1 MRTLAETKKE
11 MYSKEQLLEFYRT
24 MVRIRTFE
32 EKAAECFTKG
42 MLAGNIHLSIG
53 QEAAEAGAFA
63 AIGPQDYF
71 TSTHRGHGHAIA
83 RGADPKLAMAEL
95 FGKKTGYC
103 KGKGGSMHIMDMSLG
118 ILGANGIVGG
128 GIPIATGAGYSCKYR
143 GTDQVVLCFFG
154 DGASNEGTFHE
165 SINMAAAWDLP
176 VVYIIENNHYGI
188 TVDID
193 RVTKEH
199 DLAKRAVGYGID
211 GYTIDGND
219 VEKVYDTVSQAVAK
233 ARSGGGPSIVE
244 CKTYRQHGH
253 NGGDPGRYR
262 KEGELEYWKSRDPL
276 KLFREAGYLNEDE
289 IAAIEAQVEQEIQ
302 EACKFAVDSPYPD
315 ESDLMKGIFCE

>member
-1 MRTLAETKKE
+1 M
-11 MYSKEQLLEFYRT
+11 
-24 MVRIRTFE
+24 
-32 EKAAECFTKG
+32 
-42 MLAGNIHLSIG
+42 
-53 QEAAEAGAFA
+53 
-63 AIGPQDYF
+63 
-71 TSTHRGHGHAIA
+71 
-83 RGADPKLAMAEL
+83 
-95 FGKKTGYC
+95 
-103 KGKGGSMHIMDMSLG
+103 
-118 ILGANGIVGG
+118 GG

>member
-1 MRTLAETKKE
+1 MSEDKQKE
-11 MYSKEQLLEFYRT
+11 FAKSAYEGMYRIRRFEEEVFEFYKRGI
-24 MVRIRTFE
+24 MPGMAHLYIGE
-32 EKAAECFTKG
+32 EAVAV
-42 MLAGNIHLSIG
+42 
-53 QEAAEAGAFA
+53 GACA
-63 AIGPQDYF
+63 AIRPDDFIG
-71 TSTHRGHGHAIA
+71 STHRGHGHLVA
-83 RGADPKLAMAEL
+83 RGADLNRMMAEIL
-95 FGKKTGYC
+95 GKKTGYC
-103 KGKGGSMHIMDMSLG
+103 HGKGGSMHIMDMSLG

-188 TVDID
+188 TVDIN

-199 DLAKRAVGYGID
+199 DLSKRAVGYGID

-219 VEKVYDTVSQAVAK
+219 VELVYETVSKAVEK
-233 ARSGGGPSIVE
+233 ARKGGGPSIVE

-253 NGGDPGRYR
+253 NGGDPGTYR
-262 KEGELEYWKSRDPL
+262 PTEELQYWKSRDPL
-276 KLFREAGYLNEDE
+276 TLLRNKGILSEEELKEIEDRVEA
-289 IAAIEAQVEQEIQ
+289 AIQ
-302 EACKFAVDSPYPD
+302 EACRFAVDSPYPD
-315 ESDLMKGIFCE
+315 ESDLMKDIFCE

>member
-1 MRTLAETKKE
+1 MSIRDKE
-11 MYSKEQLLEFYRT
+11 MARSMYASMFRIRRFEEEVFEFYKRGL
-24 MVRIRTFE
+24 MPGLAHLYIGE
-32 EKAAECFTKG
+32 EAVAV
-42 MLAGNIHLSIG
+42 
-53 QEAAEAGAFA
+53 GACA
-63 AIGPQDYF
+63 AIRPDDYIG
-71 TSTHRGHGHAIA
+71 STHRGHGHLVA
-83 RGADPKLAMAEL
+83 RGADVKRMMAEIL
-95 FGKKTGYC
+95 GKKTGYC
-103 KGKGGSMHIMDMSLG
+103 QGKGGSMHIMDMSLG

-211 GYTIDGND
+211 GYTLTQIAAETRDLVARAKEGRLAPAEYSDGTFSLSNLGMFGIENFTAIINPPEAAILSVSSVRKKAVVITDENGEDQIAIRPMINIQLSVDHRIIDGLLASRF
-219 VEKVYDTVSQAVAK
+219 VEYM
-233 ARSGGGPSIVE
+233 
-244 CKTYRQHGH
+244 
-253 NGGDPGRYR
+253 
-262 KEGELEYWKSRDPL
+262 KELLENPVR
-276 KLFREAGYLNEDE
+276 
-289 IAAIEAQVEQEIQ
+289 I
-302 EACKFAVDSPYPD
+302 
-315 ESDLMKGIFCE
+315 LM

>member
-1 MRTLAETKKE
+1 MSLKDNKE
-11 MYSKEQLLEFYRT
+11 MARSMYASMYRIRRFEEEVFEFYKRGL
-24 MVRIRTFE
+24 MPGLAHLYIGE
-32 EKAAECFTKG
+32 EAVAV
-42 MLAGNIHLSIG
+42 
-53 QEAAEAGAFA
+53 GACA
-63 AIGPQDYF
+63 AIREDDFLG
-71 TSTHRGHGHAIA
+71 STHRGHGHLVA
-83 RGADPKLAMAEL
+83 RGADTKRMMAEIL
-95 FGKKTGYC
+95 GKVTGYC
-103 KGKGGSMHIMDMSLG
+103 RGKGGSMHIMDMSLG

-143 GTDQVVLCFFG
+143 NTDQVVLCFFG

-219 VEKVYDTVSQAVAK
+219 VEVVYETVLKAVEK
-233 ARSGGGPSIVE
+233 ARRGEGPSIVE

-253 NGGDPGRYR
+253 NGGDPGAYR
-262 KEGELEYWKSRDPL
+262 SEGELAYWKSRDPL
-276 KLFREAGYLNEDE
+276 KLFREKELLTEAELSE
-289 IAAIEAQVEQEIQ
+289 IEAAVDEEIR
-302 EACKFAVDSPYPD
+302 EACQFAIDSPYPD
-315 ESDLMKGIFCE
+315 ESELMQGIFCE